1 MGFDC
6 QSVLCQAKAMARD
19 AKFIA
24 NLLSDGRPRTLK
36 EIDASVVEAGFGSKT
51 SHGLELLIE
60 SIPDAV
66 PLPGDRWVRGTC
78 VLAGRFF
85 THHLSET
92 ERSCDILL
100 SAPDLSLFQNM
111 CLNGCVTFQGEP
123 INLLD
128 SAFDA
133 DSLFEAGF
141 SSSQDDFALQL
152 PSGALRN
159 LVSDSLIAVGIDRDG
174 SLTVAQSEADIDSE
188 SAAMAAALLAELA
201 TYESE
206 APLELEQL
214 LLSLCC
220 ANPEF
225 FRTTVKPVKEILA
238 QAGLTTRESF
248 IFPADFDFVTWD
260 ETHTVLRL
268 KSGYGL
274 DENEARSVISLNQL
288 VESFAQQLGEVKDS
302 SEFTSILESAGST
315 VSTDETVLALR
326 QLFNPQCAA
335 ALFSLAIYSDESS
348 SLPLLL
354 AAQSWRHR
362 APRNAGAAL
371 GWLEGKALERLGD
384 TDLAEGAYEAAESA
398 DSNWAPALE
407 ELARFASD
415 RGNAVRAVSLL
426 ERAGTPS
433 DDDNLNILKG
443 FAAVSEVSDRNAPCW
458 CGSGRRVKVCH
469 RSAPTL
475 PMEERA
481 HWLHHKA
488 VIYLHEGPYR
498 GELLDVAIARSHYW
512 PGSEGYLRGLGD
524 PLVHDS
530 MLCEGGVFEDFLDDR
545 GHLLPEDE
553 LELAQRWIG
562 ITRSVFDVEEVVLNQ
577 GLSLRDIR
585 SGERTWVSE
594 RMATHS
600 VKPGMLIATR
610 LLPCGQEWQM
620 YGSVELVSLMQ
631 RAPLI
636 ALFDRYP
643 LPVEVVAALSE
654 RYGPPRM
661 TTTTGEPLV
670 ACVTKVKVKEPKKFE
685 KLLAKRYE
693 FHDDSWDRLVGNSIH
708 ASIRV
713 AAGVVSIETMSE
725 ERMEIE
731 LDWIGGLPMFVKII
745 SEETTT
751 LDDLVRE
758 RPKGLSLAVEPTNSD
773 ISPEL
778 ALVLADAI
786 LKFEKDWLDDS
797 IPALDGI
804 TPRNAAADPT
814 RRSDLIA
821 LLKSFP
827 VAEDGMSAQR
837 IAQALGLDEYET
849 IE

>member
-1 MGFDC
+1 MT
-6 QSVLCQAKAMARD
+6 RD
-19 AKFIA
+19 VTFIG
-24 NLLSDGRPRTLK
+24 NLLSDGKARTLG
-36 EIDASVVEAGFGSKT
+36 EIDESVVDAGFGSKT

-66 PLPGDRWVRGTC
+66 SLPGGRWVRGTC
-78 VLAGRFF
+78 VLEGRFF

-92 ERSCDILL
+92 ERSGDILL
-100 SAPDLSLFQNM
+100 SAPDLSLLQNL

-141 SSSQDDFALQL
+141 FSSEDDFALQL
-152 PSGALRN
+152 PLGALGN
-159 LVSDSLIAVGIDRDG
+159 LVPDSLVVVGINRDG
-174 SLTVAQSEADIDSE
+174 SLTIEQINTDIVSDS
-188 SAAMAAALLAELA
+188 AGITAALLVELA
-201 TYESE
+201 KYESE
-206 APLELEQL
+206 TPLGLEQL
-214 LLSLCC
+214 LLSMCC
-220 ANPEF
+220 AHPDF
-225 FRTTVKPVKEILA
+225 FRTPVKPVSVMLE

-248 IFPADFDFVTWD
+248 VFPADFDFVSWD
-260 ETHTVLRL
+260 ESNTVARL
-268 KSGYGL
+268 KSRYDL
-274 DENEARSVISLNQL
+274 DENQARSVISLSQL
-288 VESFAQQLGEVKDS
+288 VETIALQLSEFSEFSGLENS
-302 SEFTSILESAGST
+302 SEFTSTLDSIGSS
-315 VSTDETVLALR
+315 VATDDTVLALR
-326 QLFNPQCAA
+326 QLDHPQCAA
-335 ALFSLAIYSDESS
+335 ALFGLVIDSDEVS

-354 AAQSWRHR
+354 AVHSWRHR
-362 APRNAGAAL
+362 APRNSAAAL
-371 GWLEGKALERLGD
+371 GWLEGKALERMGD
-384 TDLAEGAYEAAESA
+384 TDLAEGVYEAAESA
-398 DSNWAPALE
+398 DSNWAPVLE

-433 DDDNLNILKG
+433 DDDNLNILKR
-443 FAAVSEVSDRNAPCW
+443 FAVASEVSDRNMSCW

-469 RSAPTL
+469 RSAPPL

-488 VIYLHEGPYR
+488 VIYLTEGPYR

-553 LELAQRWIG
+553 FELAQRWIG

-620 YGSVELVSLMQ
+620 YGSVEPVSLMQ

-654 RYGPPRM
+654 RYRPPRM

-670 ACVTKVKVKEPKKFE
+670 VCSTKVKVKEPKKFE
-685 KLLAKRYE
+685 KLLAQRYE
-693 FHDDSWDRLVGNSIH
+693 LHDDSWDRLVGNSIH

-758 RPKGLSLAVEPTNSD
+758 RPKGLSLAIEPTNSD

-778 ALVLADAI
+778 ALVLAEAI

-827 VAEDGMSAQR
+827 VVEDGMSAQR
-837 IAQALGLDEYET
+837 IAQALGLDEYTTSE
-849 IE
+849 